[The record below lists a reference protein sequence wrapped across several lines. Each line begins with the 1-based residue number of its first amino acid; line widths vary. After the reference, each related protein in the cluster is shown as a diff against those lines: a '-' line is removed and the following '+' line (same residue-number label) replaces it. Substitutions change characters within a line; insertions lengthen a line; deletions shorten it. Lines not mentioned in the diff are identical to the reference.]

1 MTEYLAENSR
11 LRQLSRRYAEG
22 QLAFEDYRAGRR
34 AIIEA
39 LEAGQV
45 QAEEPVPE
53 PVPAPDATGIR
64 LPDDTAVFYKTLP
77 PRASTDA
84 GDTPPAEPDAP
95 ATVGWDSNT
104 RVLAVVLAVALLTA
118 LATLLYVFVL

>member
-45 QAEEPVPE
+45 QAEELAPE
-53 PVPAPDATGIR
+53 PAHEPPADIR

-77 PRASTDA
+77 PRASTD
-84 GDTPPAEPDAP
+84 DSVTPPAEPEAP
-95 ATVGWDSNT
+95 APVGWDSNT
-104 RVLAVVLAVALLTA
+104 RVLAIVLAVALLTA